1 MKIGM
6 PSIDM
11 KPCIMTAY
19 KHTMSPEKKPQ
30 DDKEVVNNLNQSI
43 AEIIRTIFKVTL
55 QGVKPVVNNL

>member
-11 KPCIMTAY
+11 KHCIMTAY
-19 KHTMSPEKKPQ
+19 KHNMSPEERNK

-43 AEIIRTIFKVTL
+43 AKIIRTTLKVTL
-55 QGVKPVVNNL
+55 PGVKPIVHHF